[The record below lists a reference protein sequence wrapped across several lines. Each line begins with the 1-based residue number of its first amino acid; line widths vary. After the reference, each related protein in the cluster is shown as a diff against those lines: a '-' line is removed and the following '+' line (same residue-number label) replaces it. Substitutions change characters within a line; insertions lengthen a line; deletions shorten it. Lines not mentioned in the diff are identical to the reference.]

1 MPALQ
6 QHNVKVLLASVREND
21 PDRLAGLDLG
31 QPSEYERLSRVSSM
45 AVHHRVTGGTRHWA
59 GVVPA
64 DVPDVVRRVHCAVA
78 VKAERLDRRVE
89 VQRGEEEAHGR
100 RGRYRSL
107 GNWRR
112 GRWFGVQD
120 GVGVV
125 RVYANLRRSDSRE
138 LWQRDVVE
146 RIVIRSPVAPGER

>member
-31 QPSEYERLSRVSSM
+31 QPSEYEWLSRVSGM
-45 AVHHRVTGGTRHWA
+45 AVHDRVPGRTRYWA

-64 DVPDVVRRVHCAVA
+64 NVPDVVWRVHSAVT
-78 VKAERLDRRVE
+78 VEAERLNRRVE

-100 RGRYRSL
+100 
-107 GNWRR
+107 
-112 GRWFGVQD
+112 
-120 GVGVV
+120 
-125 RVYANLRRSDSRE
+125 
-138 LWQRDVVE
+138 
-146 RIVIRSPVAPGER
+146 